1 MIKRYPSGVV
11 TIQSRMFNEDVWYQ
25 RLADTIQESQ
35 GGMSANKLADKLNIN
50 VILMKE
56 HLQAAENKGAV
67 CRDESYE
74 GTVFY
79 ENRFRTL
86 AN

>member
-1 MIKRYPSGVV
+1 
-11 TIQSRMFNEDVWYQ
+11 
-25 RLADTIQESQ
+25 
-35 GGMSANKLADKLNIN
+35 MSANKLAERLNVN

-56 HLQAAENKGAV
+56 HLQAAEEKGTV

-79 ENRFRTL
+79 ENRIRMATF
-86 AN
+86 